1 MVGNINTK
9 SVYDM
14 KNVDSNCRMESAK
27 QQKETDDVTHIH
39 YHRLKQIHTRYYTYI
54 YIHTEYHI
62 VACIIAL
69 SVRFCCSFYRC
80 C

>member
-14 KNVDSNCRMESAK
+14 KNVDSNCRMANAK

-39 YHRLKQIHTRYYTYI
+39 KHSLTQIHAYI